1 MERAIRTRASGAL
14 KMNFAACCKRIKLPI
29 GHTAMRCQ
37 ARAVFRFL
45 IDFRVTNRQRQ
56 RQCQRGRERSEQCC
70 WDMHGTCETCNH
82 RNQNSSGIEKTQRE
96 RGAMEV
102 TGGGRQGGNAAGICV
117 EILLATLQTATAT
130 LVCARILQIYH
141 KAAQLDGMDQ
151 RSGYNNNSNNNP
163 ANPSWV

>member
-14 KMNFAACCKRIKLPI
+14 KMNFAVCFKPIKLPI
-29 GHTAMRCQ
+29 GHIAMLCQ

-45 IDFRVTNRQRQ
+45 IDFWVTNRQRQ
-56 RQCQRGRERSEQCC
+56 RQRQTGRERAEQCC
-70 WDMHGTCETCNH
+70 WDMHGTCETCDH

-96 RGAMEV
+96 KADGS
-102 TGGGRQGGNAAGICV
+102 GGERQGGNAAGICV

-151 RSGYNNNSNNNP
+151 RSGYNNNNNP
-163 ANPSWV
+163 GNPSWV